1 MLPVV
6 ATPIAKMLPF
16 KQLIFNDVADVATF
30 QLIYFLSHLSV
41 RFCKDEHRL
50 GIKQAFTTS
59 AYQAMQR
66 VLTILFVIMFSCVA
80 FAARAD
86 VCAICGE
93 EIHGTIYMVTDR
105 VTGEQVEV
113 CSNCMQLPR
122 CFICGLPVKDGVK
135 LPDGRWLCARDA
147 KTAMLNPD
155 DILHTFSDVQ
165 DDLNKMF
172 SRYTSFPTNVD
183 VSVIDQI
190 DVDEVMG
197 SGNGSVEN
205 SDVLGYTQGSQ
216 TDGQTRYKIGLLTG
230 QSQAQ
235 LEEVCAHELS
245 HAWVGE
251 NVTPERHA
259 QIQRDTEEGFCEMM
273 GYLYVDSKGEEQE
286 KKRVLA
292 NAYTRGQVQLFI
304 EAEQQYGFDE
314 ILDWMQHGVTGRLEE
329 GHLDEI
335 RDVKMPASGNAPSPD
350 VFTAKASLPPPA
362 PATIQLQGI
371 MWGGMPSAIIN
382 GQSFFAGDELNVRV
396 GQAKVLIRCISIGK
410 NTVRIKNAETGKE
423 QDLRLAGK

>member
-1 MLPVV
+1 
-6 ATPIAKMLPF
+6 
-16 KQLIFNDVADVATF
+16 
-30 QLIYFLSHLSV
+30 
-41 RFCKDEHRL
+41 
-50 GIKQAFTTS
+50 
-59 AYQAMQR
+59 MQHA
-66 VLTILFVIMFSCVA
+66 LTIVLAILFTCVT
-80 FAARAD
+80 FAAPAD
-86 VCAICGE
+86 VCAICGQ
-93 EIHGTIYMVTDR
+93 EIHGTAYFITDKE
-105 VTGEQVEV
+105 TGQQAEV

-122 CFICGLPVKDGVK
+122 CYICGLPVKDGTQ

-155 DILHTFSDVQ
+155 DIQQTFSVVQ
-165 DDLNKMF
+165 DDLDKMF

-190 DVDEVMG
+190 NVDSVMG

-205 SDVLGYTQGSQ
+205 SDVLGLTQPKLESGRK
-216 TDGQTRYKIGLLTG
+216 RYAIGLLTG
-230 QSQAQ
+230 QSQGQ

-251 NVTPERHA
+251 NVSPERHA
-259 QIQRDTEEGFCEMM
+259 QIERDTEEGFCEMM
-273 GYLYVDSKGEEQE
+273 GFLYVDSKGNEEE

-314 ILDWMQHGVTGRLEE
+314 ILDWMQYGVTGRLEE

-335 RDVKMPASGNAPSPD
+335 RDIKMPASNGNSTPRPAA
-350 VFTAKASLPPPA
+350 FIARASVPPA
-362 PATIQLQGI
+362 TPATIQLQGI

-382 GQSFFAGDELNVRV
+382 GHSFFTGDEAKVSV
-396 GQAKVLIRCISIGK
+396 GQAKVMIRCVNIAK
-410 NTVRIKNAETGKE
+410 NTVQIKYVDSGKE
-423 QDLRLAGK
+423 QELRLSGK